1 MIHQVKMKPN
11 TRDTITIAHPHSPL
25 ITAMTRD
32 NSKDPSSSESDTEIK
47 NKKHSTRGLAQ
58 TVNCFQKKDCTKQKT
73 QLKMLKSKLDNSQ
86 KAYQNL
92 LE

>member
-1 MIHQVKMKPN
+1 MKPN

-58 TVNCFQKKDCTKQKT
+58 TVG
-73 QLKMLKSKLDNSQ
+73 MLLFSASHRSEIVGVEDRW
-86 KAYQNL
+86 ARF
-92 LE
+92 EG